1 MKSVLKK
8 AVVASVP
15 AALAI
20 TASPARADEVQ
31 SIAAQAIAQIA
42 SQPAVP
48 PPPADP
54 VLIFP
59 PGGTFIINGM
69 RP

>member
-1 MKSVLKK
+1 MQSVLKK
-8 AVVASVP
+8 AMLASVP

-20 TASPARADEVQ
+20 NTSPTRADEVQ
-31 SIAAQAIAQIA
+31 SIAAQAIAQVA